1 MVALRLKVSYVH
13 KRALTNMYVVAV
25 NRSTRT
31 WTHMYM
37 LLMLPIANKHVLR
50 KHQLH

>member
-1 MVALRLKVSYVH
+1 MALGLKVSYVH
-13 KRALTNMYVVAV
+13 KKALTNMYVVAV

-37 LLMLPIANKHVLR
+37 LLMLPIANKHILR